1 MEIEENGRE
10 FFRAGVVSEFQAA
23 DCVKLG
29 GRVTGSHKS
38 LWKLFQKCCA
48 VECVLGGGPLPVSGL
63 RLSVLSE
70 PSICCSLGSS
80 FLLSVF

>member
-1 MEIEENGRE
+1 MGIELKWKRVLSCRRG
-10 FFRAGVVSEFQAA
+10 SEFQAA

-48 VECVLGGGPLPVSGL
+48 VECVLGGGPVPVSGP
-63 RLSVLSE
+63 RLSV
-70 PSICCSLGSS
+70 
-80 FLLSVF
+80 FV